1 MLEMDLA
8 EVNKFEDVNIEGE
21 RINMD
26 FDFDIED
33 NIVSFLKAE
42 WVNVIGIMVIYNFQ
56 QA

>member
-33 NIVSFLKAE
+33 NIVSFLEAE
-42 WVNVIGIMVIYNFQ
+42 WVNAIDIVIKYNFQ